1 MQAMTSVLRW
11 KKLGLWAMMA
21 GVAALGV
28 GLHVADYCL
37 MKPYR
42 RKCYKSAEEIREK
55 YDVALLLGTGKFL
68 RSGFENPMYRYRI
81 QAAASLY
88 LAGKVNYILA
98 SGDNGRRGYD
108 EPSQMTF
115 DLMDAGVPFEAI
127 YRDYAGFRTLDSV
140 VRAQKVF
147 GLREFIVVSQPFHNE
162 RALFLANA
170 SGVRAVGL
178 NAHVPFQYALK
189 TRVREKFAR
198 LAALDVHVLHRQ
210 PKFLGDPIQIGVS
223 KAP

>member
-1 MQAMTSVLRW
+1 MSVLRW
-11 KKLGLWAMMA
+11 KKIGLWAMIA
-21 GVAALGV
+21 GVATLGV
-28 GLHVADYCL
+28 GLLVADYWV

-42 RKCYKSAEEIREK
+42 RKCYQSAEEIRER

-68 RSGFENPMYRYRI
+68 RSGYENPMYRYRI

-88 LAGKVNYILA
+88 LSGKVNYILA
-98 SGDNGRRGYD
+98 SGDNGRRDYD

-162 RALFLANA
+162 RALYLANA
-170 SGVRAVGL
+170 SGVRAIGF
-178 NAHVPFQYALK
+178 NAQDVPFEYALK

-198 LAALDVHVLHRQ
+198 LAAVLDVHVLHRQ